1 MKGYP
6 VPKYRWV
13 LYGLLLCLTA
23 SLPLS
28 AVRAEEGRGPRAGWS
43 FNLAAGAGY
52 VVSNDQLQPNDGN
65 ERVRDLDDNANR
77 FDRVIPLASFDLRY
91 TFAESGRQ
99 LYLGTPLG
107 PDGPPGLTL
116 GTVLPL
122 EGGGQLD
129 LGVFVKPFGEVW
141 EDPYLVDRDRNETDK
156 HTYGAK
162 VDYARILGTGFAA
175 GYTLSRIDIDDDDI
189 GQRFDD
195 LERDGWIH
203 ALQLGYVFQLT
214 PGLTLLPQA
223 GFTVGD
229 LDGEANSYLGYRF
242 KLGLRHLTP
251 KHFFNLSAEIGY
263 QDYDD
268 EHPIFFK
275 DREDVTYSLFGLY
288 THSHLFGHAPLF
300 GTLLAG
306 YRHRSVNIDFLE
318 ADTVI
323 SGVMLGYQF

>member
-1 MKGYP
+1 M
-6 VPKYRWV
+6 PKYQWV
-13 LYGLLLCLTA
+13 LYGLLLCLPA
-23 SLPLS
+23 CLPLT
-28 AVRAEEGRGPRAGWS
+28 ATRADEGGVPKAGWS
-43 FNLAAGAGY
+43 FSLAAGAGY
-52 VVSNDQLQPNDGN
+52 MVSNDQLQPNDGN
-65 ERVRDLDDNANR
+65 KRVRDLDDNANR

-107 PDGPPGLTL
+107 TDGPPGLTL
-116 GTVLPL
+116 GAVLPL
-122 EGGGQLD
+122 DDGSQMD
-129 LGVFVKPFGEVW
+129 LGAFVKPFGEVW
-141 EDPYLVDRDRNETDK
+141 EDPYLVDSDRHETDK
-156 HTYGAK
+156 HTYGAQI
-162 VDYARILGTGFAA
+162 DYTRIGGTGFEA
-175 GYTLSRIDIDDDDI
+175 GYTLSRIDIDDDEI
-189 GQRFDD
+189 GKRFDD

-203 ALQLGYVFQLT
+203 ALQLGYAFKLT

-229 LDGEANSYLGYRF
+229 LDGEANSYRGYRF
-242 KLGLRHLTP
+242 KLGLRRLAPT
-251 KHFFNLSAEIGY
+251 HFFNLSAEIGY

-275 DREDVTYSLFGLY
+275 DREDVTYSIFGLY
-288 THSHLFGHAPLF
+288 TRSNLFGHTPLF

-323 SGVMLGYQF
+323 SGIMLGYQF